1 MATSGYSSTTRG
13 VIKRSFCRCCLN
25 KCAIKVTVEDGRA
38 VQVVGDV
45 EDPLYGG
52 YTCVKGRSQP
62 SYLSD
67 PGRLLHSLKRV
78 GHEFVPIPVDDAMN
92 ENAEKLVAIREQR
105 GPRAIAGYRGTM
117 MVATNGADE
126 IYRELMK
133 LIGTHMEFDTI
144 TIDKGGKQIAASLF
158 GK

>member
-1 MATSGYSSTTRG
+1 
-13 VIKRSFCRCCLN
+13 
-25 KCAIKVTVEDGRA
+25 VEGGRA
-38 VQVVGDV
+38 VQVAGDV

-78 GHEFVPIPVDDAMN
+78 DQKFVPIPIGDAMN
-92 ENAEKLVAIREQR
+92 EIAEKLVAMREQY

-126 IYRELMK
+126 IYHVDLPWN
-133 LIGTHMEFDTI
+133 
-144 TIDKGGKQIAASLF
+144 S
-158 GK
+158 